1 MKRRQLGRT
10 GLLVSE
16 LGFGA
21 LEIGR
26 HWPYWRQN
34 REDFSRPDEASAVR
48 VLHAAVDHGINFFD
62 TAPAYQDSER
72 ILGTAFKG
80 MRGEVLIGT
89 KCGEWFDGERS
100 VYDYSYHETKRF
112 IENSLRQLQT
122 EYVDLLQIHS
132 ASLEVVRKGET
143 LAAMQEAKKEGK
155 VRFLGLSTEDVTAAL
170 EAVSSGA
177 FDAVQV
183 SYNAVNSLFAREV
196 FDAARAA
203 GVGIIVK
210 DAVARGKL
218 SPKLAD
224 VTDTAERTEL
234 ERLRGIAADAG
245 MSLTELALRFVLSDG
260 RVSTLIAGTKRLE
273 HLSMNAAS
281 AGRGALPDDVLRR
294 IAGTER

>member
-1 MKRRQLGRT
+1 MKRRTLGRT
-10 GLLVSE
+10 GLQVSE

-26 HWPYWRQN
+26 HWPYWRQD
-34 REDFSRPDEASAVR
+34 REDFTRPDEASAVR
-48 VLHAAVDHGINFFD
+48 VLRAAIDHGINFFD

-72 ILGTAFKG
+72 ILGKAFKG
-80 MRGEVLIGT
+80 VRGEVLIGT

-100 VYDYSYHETKRF
+100 VYDYSFHETKRF

-122 EYVDLLQIHS
+122 DYVDLLQIHS

-143 LAAMQEAKKEGK
+143 LAAMQEAKREGK
-155 VRFLGLSTEDVTAAL
+155 TRFLGLSTEDPAAAL

-183 SYNAVNSLFAREV
+183 SYNAMNSLFARET
-196 FDAARAA
+196 FEAARAA

-218 SPKLAD
+218 SAKLID
-224 VTDTAERTEL
+224 VTDAGERAEL

-245 MSLTELALRFVLSDG
+245 MTVTELALRFVLSDD
-260 RVSTLIAGTKRLE
+260 RVSTVIAGTKSTE
-273 HLSMNAAS
+273 HLAMNAAS
-281 AGRGALPDDVLRR
+281 AGRGLLPVEILRR
-294 IAGTER
+294 IDEAGR